1 MGLPMYQERILHG
14 METALRTREPR
25 LTAKFAIFTRLT
37 RDEEIP
43 RIEQLQPQP
52 WLSRQRA
59 AALVLV
65 TAMLLVVVSV
75 FIAVGLSSTPTCGG
89 PPARMPTA
97 AKARGAACTVEGA
110 GSHSSQA
117 KG

>member
-1 MGLPMYQERILHG
+1 MGLPTYQERILHG

-43 RIEQLQPQP
+43 GTEQLQRRP

-65 TAMLLVVVSV
+65 AAMLLVVVSV

-97 AKARGAACTVEGA
+97 APARGTACAVEGA
-110 GSHSSQA
+110 GSHGGEA